1 MQKTL
6 EIYLREQREKI
17 ASQILASYEP
27 QENDEKGVWAQ
38 ALEHCAKIV
47 LSGDGDDQTVD
58 QQPSLDLDLDTDV
71 VNNVIKLPTRT
82 RPSDTRE

>member
-6 EIYLREQREKI
+6 EIYLQEQRRGI
-17 ASQILASYEP
+17 ADKILASYEP
-27 QENDEKGVWAQ
+27 QEGDESGLWAR

-47 LSGDGDDQTVD
+47 LSGDDAETVD
-58 QQPSLDLDLDTDV
+58 QQLNLELEINVESM
-71 VNNVIKLPTRT
+71 NNVIKLPTRT